1 MAVKR
6 EKIFVDSINEEIC
19 TLLVGKKAFSVD
31 LPARILPRGTSEGD
45 WLIMTLQKSERL
57 KRSYHRSLEG
67 LLEKLEGNS

>member
-1 MAVKR
+1 MAVKK
-6 EKIFVDSINEEIC
+6 EKIFVDSINEGIC

-57 KRSYHRSLEG
+57 KRSYRRSLEG
-67 LLEKLEGNS
+67 HLEKLEGNN